1 MATTFLPNK
10 HIGQPANGDLGWDS
24 PLNTNFAIID
34 ACLGSTQNLTLSP
47 AHSDVTL
54 NPTVPPY
61 NTSDPTLA
69 SYLCMRLV
77 IYGAPSRASIV
88 RTPAG
93 VAGMWVVINATTDGQ
108 NIYFGTAAGGTPATV
123 LLGVNAE
130 VLCFSDGV
138 NTFTVGGATNVGQ
151 LAAPGDLK
159 ANAGPGLQQGW
170 IYCDGRAVSRTTYS
184 ALFAAIGGY
193 YGVGDGSTTF
203 NIPDLRGRV
212 LAGSDDGVGRLNGF
226 SLAVSSGSQ
235 ICQLTDPGQMPYH
248 NHGGGDHA
256 HGVYQDAHQHN
267 MGGVVINNSTSSFA
281 VAYGNGWPQGGSVT
295 DWQQPAVHIGNS
307 GAIIG
312 GAGSS
317 NPVANIQPTTAVHWF
332 IYAGI

>member
-34 ACLGSTQNLTLSP
+34 ACLGSTQSLTLTP
-47 AHSDVTL
+47 AKSDVTL

-61 NTSDPTLA
+61 NTSDPALA

-77 IYGAPSRASIV
+77 IYGAPGKASIV
-88 RTPAG
+88 RTPVG

-108 NIYFGTAAGGTPATV
+108 NIYFGTAYAVGTPATV

-203 NIPDLRGRV
+203 NVPDLRGRV
-212 LAGSDDGVGRLNGF
+212 LAGSDDGVGRLSGF

-235 ICQLTDPGQMPYH
+235 ICQLTDPGQLPYH

-256 HGVYQDAHQHN
+256 HGASQAGHQHSV
-267 MGGVVINNSTSSFA
+267 GGILSNANQA
-281 VAYGNGWPQGGSVT
+281 PGAQYGPSWQFQTVYT
-295 DWQQPAVHIGNS
+295 DWQQPAVYIGNS

-332 IYAGI
+332 IYAGV